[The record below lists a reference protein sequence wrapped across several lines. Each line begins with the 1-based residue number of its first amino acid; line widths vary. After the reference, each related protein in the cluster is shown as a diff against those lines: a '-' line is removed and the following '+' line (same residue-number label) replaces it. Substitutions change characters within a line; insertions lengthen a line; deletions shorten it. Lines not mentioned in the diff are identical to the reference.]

1 MNTNKNGDVNLT
13 YDELNALLDKE
24 IGHGTDGRVISF
36 DRNRLIKLYH
46 KYVRYYK
53 NKKQAIAT
61 EDDTDMKIYHKGDYK
76 KVDDTFDMFRFY
88 EKEENGEFI
97 RIRNGEAAIKSAQE
111 RQMKVTNTRLPQNS
125 VYIDGKFAGCTLLT
139 IRGIQ
144 MHKLIGLP
152 FALKR
157 KIMKKVLY
165 NVKELMDNYI
175 YHIDLDNS
183 PFTKNSCYTN
193 DEGKTELVGHSHVII
208 NPVTLKPQL
217 IDLDGKSTVYTD
229 SYSKKLE
236 HQSLASFNRLMIEFM
251 LGIDLDEY
259 KDEED
264 LSYILEKIGIDIEYI
279 DMLVSNSMTYED
291 LNNFLDSTH
300 GIERI

>member
-144 MHKLIGLP
+144 IHKLIGLP

-165 NVKELMDNYI
+165 NVKERA
-175 YHIDLDNS
+175 H
-183 PFTKNSCYTN
+183 
-193 DEGKTELVGHSHVII
+193 
-208 NPVTLKPQL
+208 
-217 IDLDGKSTVYTD
+217 
-229 SYSKKLE
+229 
-236 HQSLASFNRLMIEFM
+236 
-251 LGIDLDEY
+251 
-259 KDEED
+259 
-264 LSYILEKIGIDIEYI
+264 
-279 DMLVSNSMTYED
+279 
-291 LNNFLDSTH
+291 
-300 GIERI
+300 

>member
-97 RIRNGEAAIKSAQE
+97 RIRNLEPARNKSADSQSSLSSL
-111 RQMKVTNTRLPQNS
+111 RM
-125 VYIDGKFAGCTLLT
+125 
-139 IRGIQ
+139 
-144 MHKLIGLP
+144 LII
-152 FALKR
+152 F
-157 KIMKKVLY
+157 
-165 NVKELMDNYI
+165 
-175 YHIDLDNS
+175 
-183 PFTKNSCYTN
+183 
-193 DEGKTELVGHSHVII
+193 
-208 NPVTLKPQL
+208 
-217 IDLDGKSTVYTD
+217 
-229 SYSKKLE
+229 
-236 HQSLASFNRLMIEFM
+236 
-251 LGIDLDEY
+251 
-259 KDEED
+259 
-264 LSYILEKIGIDIEYI
+264 IL
-279 DMLVSNSMTYED
+279 
-291 LNNFLDSTH
+291 
-300 GIERI
+300 R

>member
-1 MNTNKNGDVNLT
+1 
-13 YDELNALLDKE
+13 
-24 IGHGTDGRVISF
+24 
-36 DRNRLIKLYH
+36 
-46 KYVRYYK
+46 
-53 NKKQAIAT
+53 
-61 EDDTDMKIYHKGDYK
+61 
-76 KVDDTFDMFRFY
+76 
-88 EKEENGEFI
+88 
-97 RIRNGEAAIKSAQE
+97 
-111 RQMKVTNTRLPQNS
+111 
-125 VYIDGKFAGCTLLT
+125 
-139 IRGIQ
+139 
-144 MHKLIGLP
+144 LP

-279 DMLVSNSMTYED
+279 DMLVSNNMTYED